1 MSDNNLKSLEIPIY
15 NSKLKTIV
23 FGSTHHQGDYG
34 ECDTRSYWIEFDGK
48 RKALLYDSV
57 VTDVE
62 LANFVGV
69 KCDTSFRR
77 LLWQENPDIFWKTEM
92 HEELREIAMNIPLS
106 ELDQVRDIHERAMN
120 LILEYEAFASKL
132 YKKPVKFNRYR

>member
-15 NSKLKTIV
+15 NSKLKTIE
-23 FGSTHHQGDYG
+23 FGYTVHNDR
-34 ECDTRSYWIEFDGK
+34 DDRSYWIEFDGK
-48 RKALLYDSV
+48 RKSLLYGSV
-57 VTDVE
+57 ITDVE

-77 LLWQENPDIFWKTEM
+77 LLWQENPDVFWKTEM

-106 ELDQVRDIHERAMN
+106 DLDQLRDVHERVMN
-120 LILEYEAFASKL
+120 LILEYETFASKL